1 METIV
6 PASCAPS
13 GVSVRTASRERIMRR
28 QPDADR
34 AQTGVRIEKRLL
46 KVCKALAALYD
57 LSLAEFFEE
66 LVRGAFAG
74 RPLLSDAALAQAGE
88 LMRIYG
94 LQPGEHGPTALGAS
108 VLAPA
113 PGEALAALSRPA
125 GRSAAET
132 PSTFGELS
140 VETGAS

>member
-1 METIV
+1 
-6 PASCAPS
+6 
-13 GVSVRTASRERIMRR
+13 MRR

-57 LSLAEFFEE
+57 LSLAEFFED

-74 RPLLSDAALAQAGE
+74 RPSLSDAAMMQARE

-94 LQPGEHGPTALGAS
+94 LEPGEHRPTVLGAS

-113 PGEALAALSRPA
+113 PREALAALSRPT
-125 GRSAAET
+125 GRSEAET
-132 PSTFGELS
+132 PSTFGELP
-140 VETGAS
+140 VETRAP